1 MNKGEHLTEK
11 QLSDYFGDALETEKR
26 HEIGRHLL
34 QCDFCLKKLPSPTP
48 EQFWEV
54 LMTEN
59 EVNDWDTEKTDVSP
73 RLGFVSG
80 LFTFPK
86 VLTWSAGGLAIVLI
100 FMVLMWFSITTQSN
114 KEIEVAQVFDT
125 EIAELK
131 QNETIE
137 RNIPQNDLTSKTN
150 NPTSSSEP
158 TRAVVISKP
167 KNVDLQNR
175 NIKFPIENN
184 LSTQSKKIIP
194 NKKLANISTTR
205 GGSTEKCSEEDS
217 VEMEFGSNNNESV
230 VFRWTRVPNAI
241 KYHLYISDD
250 DEILI
255 DEYETG
261 QDTSYTL
268 KKPLDPAKT
277 YKWKVIITL
286 DDGQT
291 KSGTSQ
297 KFTVKDVLQNQKK
310 MTGKKKSDIRCSENK

>member
-1 MNKGEHLTEK
+1 MNIAEHLTEK
-11 QLSDYFGDALETEKR
+11 QLSDYFRGSLEKKR
-26 HEIGRHLL
+26 KHEIGRHLL
-34 QCDFCLKKLPSPTP
+34 QCDFCLKRMPSPTP
-48 EQFWEV
+48 EQFWAA

-59 EVNDWDTEKTDVSP
+59 DVNDVDKTDVSP
-73 RLGFVSG
+73 QLGFVSE

-100 FMVLMWFSITTQSN
+100 FMVLMWFSVAIPSN
-114 KEIEVAQVFDT
+114 EEKEVAQVFDN

-131 QNETIE
+131 ENKSVEE
-137 RNIPQNDLTSKTN
+137 NIPQDNLISKPND
-150 NPTSSSEP
+150 PTSSSEP
-158 TRAVVISKP
+158 SRAVVISKP
-167 KNVDLQNR
+167 KNVNLQNR
-175 NIKFPIENN
+175 DRKLPIENN
-184 LSTQSKKIIP
+184 LSTQPKKIIP
-194 NKKLANISTTR
+194 SKKLANISTTR
-205 GGSTEKCSEEDS
+205 GDSTEKCSKEDS
-217 VEMEFGSNNNESV
+217 VEMEFGSNNNEAV
-230 VFRWTRVPNAI
+230 VFRWTKVPNAI

-261 QDTSYTL
+261 QDTSYIL
-268 KKPLDPAKT
+268 KKSLDPAKT